1 MGVKKNMKTA
11 RKLYEMASELGH
23 AKASYNLGVF
33 HAQGLGG
40 FQKNRLEAKQ
50 KFEQAAALG
59 NSDAIEAL
67 RLLLP
72 VPKKLPVIDEF
83 PNEEFYFN
91 DKMMIPTT
99 VSAISNNLRRIAA
112 I

>member
-1 MGVKKNMKTA
+1 MKTA

-40 FQKNRLEAKQ
+40 FQKSRLEARKN
-50 KFEQAAALG
+50 FEHAAALG
-59 NSDAIEAL
+59 STDAIEAL
-67 RLLLP
+67 RVLIP
-72 VPKKLPVIDEF
+72 VPKKLPVFDEF
-83 PNEEFYFN
+83 PNEELYFKE
-91 DKMMIPTT
+91 KMLIPTK